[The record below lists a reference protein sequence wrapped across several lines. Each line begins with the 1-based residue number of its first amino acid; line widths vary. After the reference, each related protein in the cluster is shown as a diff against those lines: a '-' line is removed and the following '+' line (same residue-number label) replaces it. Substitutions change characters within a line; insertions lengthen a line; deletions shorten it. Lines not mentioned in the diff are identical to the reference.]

1 MKIER
6 LDVKDGQFG
15 PYTVFSAGGDSYSA
29 FGRHH
34 TTLSRYKLGD
44 DIDFQWEQKGN
55 YKRVTNV
62 NGPGVS
68 TSSGSPSRPPTVSAS
83 GGVSAS
89 SMGHGYRKDPN
100 EFNLMMAT
108 RYALDAIVGQAAG
121 TPAEAVALIK
131 EIYNGFLEKPVASDK
146 EGL

>member
-68 TSSGSPSRPPTVSAS
+68 TASGSNQRPPSGTPSGSSGGNPPS
-83 GGVSAS
+83 
-89 SMGHGYRKDPN
+89 GYRKDPN

>member
-34 TTLSRYKLGD
+34 TTLSRFKVGD
-44 DIDFQWEQKGN
+44 DIDFQWELKGN

-68 TSSGSPSRPPTVSAS
+68 TSPSTPPNTPVRPAGTPSGS
-83 GGVSAS
+83 GG
-89 SMGHGYRKDPN
+89 YTKRDPA

-108 RYALDAIVGQAAG
+108 RYALDAIMGNAAA
-121 TPAEAVALIK
+121 TPKDAVSLIK
-131 EIYNGFLEKPVASDK
+131 ELYNGFIDKVEPPKPDMEA
-146 EGL
+146 L